1 MTGRDEGD
9 VGELRPSPGCR
20 VHGLQ
25 SLQRHSTVCIARV
38 SRGSSALLMKSSLDE
53 DISRTISWYLHPFS
67 PCCARVESK
76 ITQANTIALSSYSI
90 YSWQLIAMATKW
102 LKWVWLNANVSI
114 SAIAHYPHRMRCH
127 ALCSSGG
134 GELVR
139 KESSIPKFSI
149 TVPVQCAY
157 PFYMYS
163 MTVHTQ

>member
-102 LKWVWLNANVSI
+102 LKWVWLNAQRQHFRA
-114 SAIAHYPHRMRCH
+114 AIAHYPHRMRCH

-134 GELVR
+134 GNL
-139 KESSIPKFSI
+139 
-149 TVPVQCAY
+149 
-157 PFYMYS
+157 
-163 MTVHTQ
+163 